1 MILAWLKKILQFLN
15 LKFKYIFVGIEES
28 KDLDF
33 MTVDQLMGS
42 LQAYTEILKRKNQEK
57 LEQVLPTTYLFKR
70 LWRKFN
76 KRSQNNRGCGCGHGK
91 GHKEKGSFNSSNNGG
106 IS

>member
-57 LEQVLPTTYLFKR
+57 LEQVLSTTYLFKR
-70 LWRKFN
+70 
-76 KRSQNNRGCGCGHGK
+76 
-91 GHKEKGSFNSSNNGG
+91 
-106 IS
+106 